1 MTVRLRLATPADGP
15 AVAALYAPYVRD
27 TCITFEYEEPDGA
40 ELGRRIETVLKL
52 APWLLAVEDGPQGE
66 RLLGYAYAGTWRA
79 RVAYRWVAEMAIY
92 VDRRQHR
99 RGIGRA
105 LYGALLD
112 LLRLQGFCRAIGGIT
127 IPNPESVV
135 LHEKLGFRC
144 AGNFPKCGFKHGTW
158 WDVGFWDLE
167 LRPHPPQ
174 PQETLGVAALF
185 ARPEVAVI
193 LERAAARVRT

>member
-1 MTVRLRLATPADGP
+1 MTVRLRLATPADGA

-27 TCITFEYEEPDGA
+27 TSITFESEEPDAA
-40 ELGRRIETVLKL
+40 EFARRIEGVLKL

-66 RLLGYAYAGTWRA
+66 RLLGYCYGTTWRT
-79 RVAYRWVAEMAIY
+79 RVAYRWVVETAIY

-112 LLRLQGFCRAIGGIT
+112 LLRLQGFCRALGGIT

-135 LHEKLGFRC
+135 LHEKLGFRP
-144 AGNFPKCGFKHGTW
+144 AGLFPRCGFKHGTW
-158 WDVGFWDLE
+158 WDVGFWYLE

-174 PQETLGVAALF
+174 PQETLSVAALF
-185 ARPEVAVI
+185 ARPEVAVL